1 MNTASPAPSRWESL
15 QQRFGS
21 QLAGLIALAD
31 QGIVSIT
38 NFATVILLAM
48 FCEDSVFAAIALAG
62 QAISYLRSAQERM
75 ISAPYGAFIHRA
87 ETDQTSYTGSSLRH
101 SGTFVLV
108 SSLAATVAAVLFY
121 FNASNTTIST
131 GLLAQCLLLPCL
143 LLRDHLR
150 YVSFAR
156 FKVNVAFSLDTVASL
171 IQLSLLS
178 ALFVLGRT
186 DAVSITLAL
195 VASSLVPIA
204 AWFLL
209 KPVSYNVQPNRIRPD
224 WQTNWRYSRW
234 LLFGRL
240 FGVASYLVI
249 PWMIAFQLGDSET
262 ALFAKAMNIIGIS
275 TVFVSGLNNYFQP
288 TTVHDYH
295 HGGPSALR
303 AKLAKNAALF
313 LTVLGGLCIVYFLL
327 GESLMRFVYRTDHPE
342 QGKVTLILGINVLA
356 YSLAIVA
363 SNGLAAL
370 KSSVANFWAEFGNFV
385 VSIGAALLVLPI
397 YGLTGAAAAILIGS
411 AASAF
416 ITSLMLWWQL
426 RSLESA
432 EPTSHV

>member
-1 MNTASPAPSRWESL
+1 M
-15 QQRFGS
+15 
-21 QLAGLIALAD
+21 AGLIALAD

-62 QAISYLRSAQERM
+62 QAINYLRSAQERI

-87 ETDQTSYTGSSLRH
+87 ETDQISYTGSSLRH
-101 SGTFVLV
+101 SGTFVLT
-108 SSLAATVAAVLFY
+108 SSLVATAAAVLFH

-143 LLRDHLR
+143 LIRDHLR

-178 ALFVLGRT
+178 ALFILGRT

-204 AWFLL
+204 GWFLL
-209 KPVSYNVQPNRIRPD
+209 KPVSYNVQPKRIGPD
-224 WQTNWRYSRW
+224 WKTNWRYSRW

-288 TTVHDYH
+288 TTVHAYH
-295 HGGPSALR
+295 NGGPSALR
-303 AKLAKNAALF
+303 TKLARNAALF
-313 LTVLGGLCIVYFLL
+313 LTVLGGLCIVYFFL
-327 GESLMRFVYRTDHPE
+327 GESLMRFVYRTNHPE

-363 SNGLAAL
+363 GNGLAAL
-370 KSSVANFWAEFGNFV
+370 KSSVANFWAEFGNFIA
-385 VSIGAALLVLPI
+385 SIGVGLLVLPR
-397 YGLTGAAAAILIGS
+397 YGLAGAAAAILIGS
-411 AASAF
+411 AASTV
-416 ITSLMLWWQL
+416 ITSLLLWWQL

-432 EPTSHV
+432 EPTSHD